1 MYSIATTIVGSW
13 WIIFKLGL
21 SEFLGVSTAPGKFVN
36 CFISNAIDIQISP
49 HMKDSI
55 AIDCIRLQHMVVI
68 DCIQPSWIFTK
79 LGLSEFL
86 GVSTAPAKNKAN
98 RSYRSRF
105 LGPFLGF
112 MWRKTHNMA
121 AILTHF
127 LYFSVIGSGW
137 LDAFPSTY
145 VQLEISE
152 TNRFLKMSTL
162 MPQCVNYS

>member
-1 MYSIATTIVGSW
+1 MTFTIDCFVPVSIACNLVARLHTRIQTKKKI
-13 WIIFKLGL
+13 LCL
-21 SEFLGVSTAPGKFVN
+21 LNELLGKFVN

-127 LYFSVIGSGW
+127 LYFSVIGSG
-137 LDAFPSTY
+137 
-145 VQLEISE
+145 
-152 TNRFLKMSTL
+152 
-162 MPQCVNYS
+162 